1 MVVVATLRLV
11 AFFITF
17 ASDGGGALIVSC
29 AEITE
34 QALVRKQ
41 SRATGL
47 LQFQSKKNRAVAENR
62 AQKRRPISY
71 LYLDED
77 GGEGVCERD
86 VTKGLQRAPYLLRR
100 GDSGADADSGEAP
113 REPAVCCTPIK
124 KEKQT
129 DY

>member
-47 LQFQSKKNRAVAENR
+47 LQFQSKKKPGCCRKQSAE
-62 AQKRRPISY
+62 
-71 LYLDED
+71 
-77 GGEGVCERD
+77 
-86 VTKGLQRAPYLLRR
+86 
-100 GDSGADADSGEAP
+100 EAANFLP
-113 REPAVCCTPIK
+113 VSR
-124 KEKQT
+124 
-129 DY
+129 